1 MQRRL
6 AGSSD
11 LEAARRLVVGGRAG
25 LFFHLIEHGIFFQ
38 FFDVMRDV
46 GFFLVDD
53 LLLDRAR
60 RTVIGGN
67 GGGRLS
73 HGGSSSEC
81 FGLRLRLTDSADHF
95 FHDIIMPDHRLAG
108 EGRSQIHTILQSVLA
123 LPLLV
128 NGFIA
133 MLVTMLFVQ
142 RLGET
147 GRKQRLIVWKAHG
160 NTGCPLRSGSRFLG
174 RVGSAGLA
182 GPAAILRNRL
192 ARQDDRLISRRR
204 SVVVNPSGTRAGRS
218 RAGRVA
224 IGGVGATRALAAVR
238 AGRTIRTVVAFR
250 TVRAFFFEATSATTA
265 AAAEASAVARL
276 VVTGLAVARVALAWL
291 CVAVAGFGPGRGSD
305 ALLFFERF
313 RFDHVGSVLGRGQ
326 GRNFRAL
333 WLRP

>member
-38 FFDVMRDV
+38 FFEVMRDV

-73 HGGSSSEC
+73 HGVSSSEG

-95 FHDIIMPDHRLAG
+95 FHDIIMLDHRLAG
-108 EGRSQIHTILQSVLA
+108 EGRSQVHAIPQGVLA

-128 NGFIA
+128 NGLIA

-147 GRKQRLIVWKAHG
+147 GRKQRLIVWKSRG
-160 NTGCPLRSGSRFLG
+160 NARCSLRGGNRLLCRAGSD
-174 RVGSAGLA
+174 GLA
-182 GPAAILRNRL
+182 GSAAILRNRL
-192 ARQDDRLISRRR
+192 AWQDDRLISGRRPVVVSPSGARARRR
-204 SVVVNPSGTRAGRS
+204 

-224 IGGVGATRALAAVR
+224 IAGVGTTRALATVR
-238 AGRTIRTVVAFR
+238 AGRTIRTVAAFR
-250 TVRAFFFEATSATTA
+250 TVGTFLFEATSATTA
-265 AAAEASAVARL
+265 AAAEASAITRL
-276 VVTGLAVARVALAWL
+276 VVTGLAVARIALAGL
-291 CVAVAGFGPGRGSD
+291 RVAITWFGRGRGS
-305 ALLFFERF
+305 AGLLFFERF
-313 RFDHVGSVLGRGQ
+313 RFDHVRSVLGCR
-326 GRNFRAL
+326 
-333 WLRP
+333 